1 MIGLFGIT
9 FGGWH
14 VIFLLPFF
22 LVPVVLLCWYALRR
36 KRITLKLLVVSK
48 YRKLLFPGFSLGRT
62 RIQYCLFFIGFCFLF
77 FALLQ
82 PQWNKKEETIMQEG
96 RDLFIALD
104 ISRSM
109 LAQDVLPSRLEWAK
123 AKIKSLVHEL
133 KSERVGLILFA
144 GDTFILCPLTMDHA
158 AFYMFLDQIDADTI
172 SSGSTA
178 IDRAISKALDGFAQI
193 PDQKNKL
200 LLLFTD
206 GEDFS
211 RNLYQVKKRAAK
223 QGMHIFTIGVGTA
236 QGAPIPLY
244 DENKKQIGHQ
254 TDKKGTI
261 IITRL
266 NENILQQLSDDTG
279 GIFVKATAS
288 TDDINTIIKMVQQ
301 FEKRQMDE
309 KKVTSLEH
317 QYPYFLLVSFICF
330 ALEWIL

>member
-9 FGGWH
+9 FGSWH

-22 LVPVVLLCWYALRR
+22 LVPVVLLCWHALRK
-36 KRITLKLLVVSK
+36 KRITLKLLTASK

-62 RIQYCLFFIGFCFLF
+62 RIQYCLFFIGFCSLF

-82 PQWNKKEETIMQEG
+82 PQWNKKEETIKQEG

-144 GDTFILCPLTMDHA
+144 GDTFVQCPLTMDHT

-178 IDRAISKALDGFAQI
+178 IDRAIIKALDGFSQI

-211 RNLYQVKKRAAK
+211 RNLYQVKKRAAQ

-261 IITRL
+261 VITRL
-266 NENILQQLSDDTG
+266 NEDILKQLAEDTG
-279 GIFVKATAS
+279 GIFVKATAN
-288 TDDINTIIKMVQQ
+288 TDDINTVIKMVQQ
-301 FEKRQMDE
+301 FEKRQME
-309 KKVTSLEH
+309 ETKVTSLEH